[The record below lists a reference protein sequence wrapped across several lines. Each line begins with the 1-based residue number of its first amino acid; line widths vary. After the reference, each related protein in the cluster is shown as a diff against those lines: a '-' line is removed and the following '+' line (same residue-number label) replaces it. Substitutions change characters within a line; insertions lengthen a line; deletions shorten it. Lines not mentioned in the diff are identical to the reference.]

1 MATQKNAVCKNCNIE
16 INPEN
21 TTYNCGNKCKN
32 CYNEY
37 RRNRYNNNESY
48 RLKVAASNN
57 ENAKNR
63 RKVKADERKQKA
75 EEERKCLEEK
85 IGSENRICKVC
96 DKIVLKTRFRTGR
109 LRCKDCE
116 NEYDRSRSSQVAA
129 TRLHRIHTDP
139 IFKFKQKTR
148 SRILSYLKKSST
160 GKDRRTNEYLGCSS
174 SQYYDWLKYNSDIYT
189 FENHG
194 KTWHI
199 DHVIPLSHFDFED
212 KEQQLLAF
220 NWANTMP
227 LSIEENLSKGNNIWI
242 SQIKQH
248 KEKLLNYFAICGLTI
263 PTKYIELIDS
273 NVAKLT
279 GTSLEPILPPHN
291 GNIMGE
297 LG

>member
-1 MATQKNAVCKNCNIE
+1 MATHINAVCKNCCNE
-16 INPEN
+16 INPET
-21 TTYNCGNKCKN
+21 TTYDCGNKCKN

-37 RRNRYNNNESY
+37 RRNRYNSDESY
-48 RLKVAASNN
+48 RLKSLNSNL

-63 RKVKADERKQKA
+63 RKIKAVERKQTLEDERKS
-75 EEERKCLEEK
+75 LEEK

-96 DKIVLKTRFRTGR
+96 NNTVLKTRFRTGR

-116 NEYDRSRSSQVAA
+116 NENDRKRSSQVAA
-129 TRLHRIHTDP
+129 RHLHRLHTDP
-139 IFKFKQKTR
+139 IFKFKHRQRTQ
-148 SRILSYLKKSST
+148 ILQYLKKSSIA
-160 GKDRRTNEYLGCSS
+160 KDRRTNEYLGCSS

-194 KTWHI
+194 QTWHI

-212 KEQQLLAF
+212 REQQLIAF
-220 NWANTMP
+220 NWSNTMP
-227 LSIEENLSKGNNIWI
+227 LSIEENLTKGSTILI

-273 NVAKLT
+273 HVIKLT
-279 GTSLEPILPPHN
+279 GNSLEPILPPHN

>member
-1 MATQKNAVCKNCNIE
+1 MATQKNAVCKKCEIE

-37 RRNRYNNNESY
+37 RRNRYSNNESC
-48 RLKVAASNN
+48 RLKRKSYL
-57 ENAKNR
+57 KKDTIR
-63 RKVKADERKQKA
+63 RNVKTAERKQILEDERKS
-75 EEERKCLEEK
+75 LEEK

-116 NEYDRSRSSQVAA
+116 NEVKRELNRIYDKARSSQVAA
-129 TRLHRIHTDP
+129 RHLQRLHTDP
-139 IFKFKQKTR
+139 IFKFKQRQRTQ
-148 SRILSYLKKSST
+148 IIQYLKKSSIA
-160 GKDRRTNEYLGCSS
+160 KDRRTNEYLGCSS
-174 SQYYDWLKYNSDIYT
+174 SQYYDWLKHNSDIYT

-212 KEQQLLAF
+212 REQQLIAF

-227 LSIEENLSKGNNIWI
+227 LSIEENLSKGNNILI

-248 KEKLLNYFAICGLTI
+248 KQTLLNYSAICGLTI

-273 NVAKLT
+273 HVIKLT
-279 GTSLEPILPPHN
+279 GNSLEPYTTTP
-291 GNIMGE
+291 
-297 LG
+297 